1 MIARTD
7 SSATTRRRSTSTP
20 RAEHHEQGTEALT
33 ERFADRR
40 EAGRRLA
47 EAVKAAALAAPVVL
61 ALPRGGVPVGF
72 EVAKALS
79 APLDVLMVR
88 KIGAPGHEEYGIG
101 AVVDGASPQ
110 VVVDEVA
117 ARLVGAGK
125 DYIEGVLARE
135 LDEIE
140 RRRAIYR
147 TGKPVPL
154 DGRTAVVVDDGIA
167 TGGTAKAA
175 LQALA
180 KSDAARV
187 ILAVPVA
194 AADSVQAL
202 RALCDEVIC
211 LAVPSP
217 FYAVGMHY
225 RDFTQTEDEEVIGL
239 LAEARG
245 WSDDPHGLH
254 P

>member
-1 MIARTD
+1 
-7 SSATTRRRSTSTP
+7 
-20 RAEHHEQGTEALT
+20 
-33 ERFADRR
+33 
-40 EAGRRLA
+40 
-47 EAVKAAALAAPVVL
+47 VVL

-88 KIGAPGHEEYGIG
+88 KIGAPGHAEYGIG
-101 AVVDGASPQ
+101 AVVDGVSPQ

-140 RRRAIYR
+140 RRRTIYR
-147 TGKPVPL
+147 TGNPVPL

-180 KSDAARV
+180 KSEAARV
-187 ILAVPVA
+187 ILAIPVA
-194 AADSVQAL
+194 PVESTDAL
-202 RALCDEVIC
+202 AALCDEVIC
-211 LAVPSP
+211 LATPNP
-217 FYAVGMHY
+217 FYAVGAHY
-225 RDFTQTEDEEVIGL
+225 RDFTQTTDEEVIHL
-239 LAEARG
+239 LAEAKR
-245 WSDDPHGLH
+245 
-254 P
+254 